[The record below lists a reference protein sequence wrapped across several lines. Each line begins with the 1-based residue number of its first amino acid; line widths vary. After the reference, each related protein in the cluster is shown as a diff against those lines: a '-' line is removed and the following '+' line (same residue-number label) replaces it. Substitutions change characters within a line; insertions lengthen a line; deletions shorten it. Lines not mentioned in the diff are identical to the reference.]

1 MEPIARQNHTS
12 PLFSFSTTWQH
23 LGPFQIGTREATWG
37 ADPLEY
43 AGGFHNLSYDV
54 NTSFRSSLPT
64 NGTAAWNTTKAL
76 KTSSTSTSA
85 NASLS
90 IGYSNVDWDFLK
102 VVYGWAAVQYQAWA
116 RGELV
121 VGGNETQHL
130 ILHTDAILEYW
141 IDDTHYF
148 GGDFFTFRK
157 APPVLH
163 LEPGTHRIDL
173 RLVRDVRAFGGI
185 LPPTIDVVVDVQ
197 QASGTLELA
206 KPGILMSDVVD
217 GTLATPFG
225 SIYLRNSGEED
236 LQIVDI
242 RPGNVSS
249 PVSFVGPETD
259 LQSLLAEIADPFDPE
274 QNSHN
279 SSDRPNNGIK
289 IVAGQTRAVAFNI
302 SLPSQNVSS
311 LLYNVTFQ
319 SINGTHRSTLQVSQ
333 KLNLVSMY
341 RPHKI
346 TFLHPGGMVSYAML
360 RPPAKNATCKSSRSR
375 LPILLG
381 LHGAGLEADNP
392 MVTGALDPVSDL
404 CAWVIFPTGVT
415 PWSGDDWHNWGFA
428 DVDAAVAAIPS
439 WIEYVGWAGPGA
451 DIERWIVSGHSNGGQ
466 GSWYALTHHPD
477 RILAAAPVSGYAS
490 IQKYV
495 PYELWQPADPRRT
508 AVVSA
513 SLNSY
518 RHEMLMNNIRGIPLQ
533 QQHGELDDNVPAY
546 NSRLLAQQ
554 LYLANTNSSYNEVI
568 SQNHWWDTVMTTPE
582 LVQFYYKQADNQD
595 VLPRRLGDFSIV
607 VGDPGDMG
615 TKGGLRVKYLKDP
628 GQYGR
633 VDVKGHIIRTSNVL
647 SLEFHVALWT
657 EKVTINGQHL
667 DLTTRS
673 TSSESSILVSLSHGS
688 WSVQSSLD
696 EATQSQRR
704 SRQLGTMTA
713 LLRTKGQFVIRHPGI
728 ANTSHLALQVSRNLH
743 QYFQADSDIVSSPV
757 YDIPED
763 STGNIITL
771 ALGSSLAGFQPSF
784 ALRVGE
790 AGVTIRN
797 IEGEEQ
803 QYGEEARGAAFLR
816 PFTGD
821 RLDLVLWGADYEGLR
836 QAVRLVP
843 MVTGVGQPDFVV
855 LGESA
860 KWRGIEGALAMG
872 FFDSGWQVTAS
883 SVVESR

>member
-1 MEPIARQNHTS
+1 M
-12 PLFSFSTTWQH
+12 
-23 LGPFQIGTREATWG
+23 
-37 ADPLEY
+37 
-43 AGGFHNLSYDV
+43 
-54 NTSFRSSLPT
+54 
-64 NGTAAWNTTKAL
+64 
-76 KTSSTSTSA
+76 
-85 NASLS
+85 
-90 IGYSNVDWDFLK
+90 
-102 VVYGWAAVQYQAWA
+102 YGWAAVQYQAWA

-163 LEPGTHRIDL
+163 LEPGSHKIDL

-185 LPPTIDVVVDVQ
+185 LQPTIDVVVDVQ

-217 GTLATPFG
+217 GTLAMPFG

-259 LQSLLAEIADPFDPE
+259 LQSLLAEITDPCDPE
-274 QNSHN
+274 QNNHN
-279 SSDRPNNGIK
+279 SSDRPNGGGIT

-319 SINGTHRSTLQVSQ
+319 SIDGTRRSTLQVSQ
-333 KLNLVSMY
+333 KLKFVSMY

-346 TFLHPGGMVSYAML
+346 TFLHPGGMASYAML
-360 RPPAKNATCKSSRSR
+360 RPPAKNATCESNHSR

-392 MVTGALDPVSDL
+392 MVAGALDPVSDL

-439 WIEYVGWAGPGA
+439 WIEHVGWAGPGA

-477 RILAAAPVSGYAS
+477 KILAAAPVSGYAS

-518 RHEMLMNNIRGIPLQ
+518 RHEMLMKNIRGIPLQ

-554 LYLANTNSSYNEVI
+554 LYLANTNSNYNEVM

-595 VLPRRLGDFSIV
+595 VLPRKLGDFSIV

-615 TKGGLRVKYLKDP
+615 TKGGVRVKYLKDP

-647 SLEFHVALWT
+647 SLEFHAALWT
-657 EKVTINGQHL
+657 EKITINGQHL

-673 TSSESSILVSLSHGS
+673 TSSESPILVSLSHSS

-713 LLRTKGQFVIRHPGI
+713 LLRTKGRFVIRHPGI

-757 YDIPED
+757 YEIPED

-784 ALRVGE
+784 AIRVGE
-790 AGVTIRN
+790 AGVTIRD

-816 PFTGD
+816 PSTSD

-855 LGESA
+855 FGESA

-872 FFDSGWQVTAS
+872 FLDSGWQVAAS